1 MMGTTRTERTKI
13 ALIGAGQIGGTLA
26 LLCGQRNLGDVVLY
40 DVVEGMPQGKA
51 LDLSHLAP
59 VFGLDFKV
67 TGTNSMADIAGA
79 DLCIVTSGLPRKP
92 GMSRDDLVKTN
103 AEIVRSVAKGIREY
117 APNAFVIVVT
127 NPLDAMVYL
136 MQRETGFPAQRVVGM
151 AGVLDT
157 ARYQAFLAQELQ
169 VSVSSVSAF
178 VLGGHGD
185 DMVPVRSF
193 TTCNGIPVEKLISSE
208 RLDAIEKRVRGAGG
222 EVVALLKTGS
232 AFYSPAAS
240 AIQMAEAYLFNQRRV
255 LAAAACLNGEYG
267 IKGLYLGVPV
277 ILGKSGVEKIIEI
290 ELSAAEKAAL
300 DRSVESVRTLTALL

>member
-1 MMGTTRTERTKI
+1 MTSEIKRRKI

-26 LLCGQRNLGDVVLY
+26 LLCGQRNLGDVVLF

-59 VFGLDFKV
+59 VFGLDFKI
-67 TGTNSMADIAGA
+67 TGTNNIADIAGA
-79 DLCIVTSGLPRKP
+79 DVCIVTSGLPRKP

-103 AEIVRSVAKGIREY
+103 AEIVRTVAKGIKQH
-117 APNAFVIVVT
+117 APSALVIVIT

-136 MQRETGFPAQRVVGM
+136 MQKETGFAAHRVVGM

-157 ARYQAFLAQELQ
+157 ARYQAFLAEELN

-185 DMVPVRSF
+185 DMVPVRSY
-193 TTCNGIPVEKLISSE
+193 TTCNGIPVANMISNE

-240 AIQMAEAYLFNQRRV
+240 AIQMAEAYLFDQRRV
-255 LAAAACLNGEYG
+255 LAAAAMMNGEYG
-267 IKGLYLGVPV
+267 LKGIYLGVPV
-277 ILGKSGVEKIIEI
+277 IIGKGGVEKIVEI
-290 ELSAAEKAAL
+290 ELNAAEKKAL
-300 DRSVESVRTLTALL
+300 HESAERVRQLLTIL